1 MHHIYCISGLGA
13 DHRLFQNLQINNA
26 ELHPINWEIPA
37 ATDTMTSYALQLA
50 KQIKHDKIILMGVS
64 FGGMLAT
71 EITAH
76 LAQLGKRVEIE
87 KTIVVSSCKS
97 HLELPRL
104 MRFAGKMRVHKLAPY
119 NFILRNN
126 SLNRIAF
133 SMQSREEEL
142 YLKRQMLE
150 NSNIEY
156 IKRAINIILSWKA
169 GIIPANIVHI
179 HGSKD
184 RLLTPKNVKA
194 DYWIKDAGHFMVWN
208 RADEINIIL
217 NDLLKEEQ
225 AITTQVI

>member
-13 DHRLFQNLQINNA
+13 DHRLFQNLQISNA
-26 ELHPINWEIPA
+26 ELHAIEWEIPSA
-37 ATDTMTSYALQLA
+37 EDTMTSYALKLA

-64 FGGMLAT
+64 FGGMLVT

-76 LAQLGKRVEIE
+76 LAELDKRVEIE
-87 KTIVVSSCKS
+87 QTIVVSSCKS

-104 MRFAGKMRVHKLAPY
+104 MRFAGKIRIHKLAPY
-119 NFILRNN
+119 HFILRNN

-150 NSNIEY
+150 SSNIEY
-156 IKRAINIILSWKA
+156 IKRAINIILRWKA
-169 GIIPANIVHI
+169 GAIPSNIVHI

-184 RLLTPKNVKA
+184 RLLTPALVKA

-208 RADEINIIL
+208 KAEEISIIL
-217 NDLLKEEQ
+217 NKLLEEKALIAAE
-225 AITTQVI
+225 AI